1 MFWDL
6 AGRSWKRDARI
17 SHQIPGSIMTAI
29 VWEKY
34 RCVLPAKNGT
44 RIDKL
49 LVQRT
54 SDDNA

>member
-1 MFWDL
+1 ME
-6 AGRSWKRDARI
+6 ARRPNQP
-17 SHQIPGSIMTAI
+17 SNTGTAI